1 MTEARIGTAPADRLL
16 QQVRY
21 VPRRIDHHAGH
32 SGYDIL
38 FPHMGL
44 KQARSPALAWIGG
57 HLPKALAWRLWNMR
71 PQGTNQV
78 GLSAEL
84 GAARWARGGKHRLC
98 HFIYGEDTFFY
109 TPLWRSA
116 HNIMLAT
123 FHFEPAR
130 LLQRVS
136 PSAVK
141 ALDAVVVVGSNQ
153 RDYFERLLPADRIF
167 VVPHHVDT
175 DFFSP
180 PTAPR
185 PDAPPVVRAIFV
197 GLGNRD
203 FDTLSGL
210 IERTSTNRIPIQFD
224 LVLPSPSVYERFS
237 RHPNTRCHAG
247 LSDQQLLEL
256 YRGADIGVMP
266 VIDCTANNGLLEMM
280 ATGLAV
286 VVTDIGAVR
295 DYVNHAGALLVPPND
310 PEVFANALQQLAAD
324 GLSRRR
330 FGLANRQ
337 RAEAEFSLA
346 ISGARMR
353 AVYEAVLARTQGRR
367 D

>member
-1 MTEARIGTAPADRLL
+1 MQALPNPNTGNQPNDRVLR
-16 QQVRY
+16 QVRY

-38 FPHMGL
+38 FPYMGL
-44 KQARSPALAWIGG
+44 AQAHNPTLAWIGG
-57 HLPKALAWRLWNMR
+57 HLPQSLAWRLWAMR

-84 GAARWARGGKHRLC
+84 GAAPWTRGGANRLC
-98 HFIYGEDTFFY
+98 HFIYGEDTYFY

-116 HNIMLAT
+116 GNLMVAT

-130 LLQRVS
+130 LIQRVS
-136 PSAVK
+136 PAAVS

-153 RDYFERLLPADRIF
+153 REYFERLLPADRIF

-175 DFFSP
+175 DFFTP
-180 PTAPR
+180 PQALR
-185 PDAPPVVRAIFV
+185 PVDPPVVRAVFV

-203 FDTLSGL
+203 FDMLSGL
-210 IERTSTNRIPIQFD
+210 IERTNELQVPVQFD
-224 LVLPSPSVYERFS
+224 LVLPAPHVYERFA

-247 LSDQQLLEL
+247 ITDQQLLEL
-256 YRGADIGVMP
+256 YRAADIGVMP

-280 ATGLAV
+280 ATGLPV
-286 VVTDIGAVR
+286 VVTDIGAIQ
-295 DYVNHAGALLVPPND
+295 DYVKHDGAFLVPPNNA
-310 PEVFANALQQLAAD
+310 EAFAQELQRLAAS
-324 GLSRRR
+324 GQVRRR
-330 FGLANRQ
+330 LGQANRE

-346 ISGARMR
+346 VSGRRMR
-353 AVYEAVLARTQGRR
+353 AVYESLLN
-367 D
+367 